1 MEKQNEEQR
10 QIALMKRM
18 LLRRGMTPEARE
30 RLARVKLA
38 NPELAGQAEMV
49 AIQLIQQGRMV
60 DETTLKQILTRL
72 TPKREIKIKRW

>member
-1 MEKQNEEQR
+1 
-10 QIALMKRM
+10 MKRM
-18 LLRRGMTPEARE
+18 LLRRGMAPEARE

-60 DETTLKQILTRL
+60 DEAVLKQILTRL

>member
-1 MEKQNEEQR
+1 LEKQNEEQR